1 MATRYDA
8 VISRKDKDGKVRY
21 TKIGAAFPAKDG
33 KDGFNIVLDAL
44 PMPNAEGQ
52 AWISLY
58 VPKPK
63 EDAEHHDQ
71 RSISERA
78 MPKRRD
84 DPISTG
90 RPRQSDMDDD
100 QIPFAPE
107 FR

>member
-21 TKIGAAFPAKDG
+21 TKIGSAFPAKDG

-44 PMPNAEGQ
+44 PMPNADGQ

-63 EDAEHHDQ
+63 DGQ
-71 RSISERA
+71 ERA
-78 MPKRRD
+78 PEVATGHSDLQHRRNRSND
-84 DPISTG
+84 
-90 RPRQSDMDDD
+90 DMDGDA
-100 QIPFAPE
+100 IPF
-107 FR
+107 

>member
-1 MATRYDA
+1 MTDRYDA
-8 VISRKDKDGKVRY
+8 VISRKDKNGKVRY

-63 EDAEHHDQ
+63 DEDSA
-71 RSISERA
+71 
-78 MPKRRD
+78 PKRMGSMSDAAPVD
-84 DPISTG
+84 DMN
-90 RPRQSDMDDD
+90 DEV
-100 QIPFAPE
+100 PF
-107 FR
+107 

>member
-63 EDAEHHDQ
+63 DDADAPQ
-71 RSISERA
+71 RSATARSSARN
-78 MPKRRD
+78 D
-84 DPISTG
+84 D
-90 RPRQSDMDDD
+90 MNDDV
-100 QIPFAPE
+100 PF
-107 FR
+107 

>member
-1 MATRYDA
+1 MTTRYDA

-63 EDAEHHDQ
+63 EGQKPAT
-71 RSISERA
+71 SSE
-78 MPKRRD
+78 PLND
-84 DPISTG
+84 D
-90 RPRQSDMDDD
+90 
-100 QIPFAPE
+100 IPY
-107 FR
+107 